1 MFEKGRDEIVKPGAS
16 ETIVGASVKLKGN
29 LRSDGDILI
38 EGIVTGDIKTKGSV
52 KVGESASVIAGVKAE
67 NIVISGNVQ
76 GNIEVSDKLEITPTG
91 RVIGDISANV
101 LSIAPGA
108 VFTGKCSMP
117 DVPQKENAIELT
129 PEIEEIEEVKEES
142 K

>member
-1 MFEKGRDEIVKPGAS
+1 MFEKGKDEMIHTGAS

-38 EGIVTGDIKTKGSV
+38 DGVVTGDLKTKGSV
-52 KVGESASVIAGVKAE
+52 KVGESASVVANIKAQNIMIAG
-67 NIVISGNVQ
+67 IVQ
-76 GNIEVSDKLEITPTG
+76 GNIEVSDKLEITQSG
-91 RVIGDISANV
+91 KVIGDIMANV

-108 VFTGKCSMP
+108 SFSGKCLMP
-117 DVPQKENAIELT
+117 DHPKAEVAEPVL
-129 PEIEEIEEVKEES
+129 EIEEIEVEEVS